1 MFKSSGRRKLG
12 SAIALL
18 SIAVLAPIAIVAIA
32 LAFGGPKAIA
42 PMASINDPFRNV
54 DFTDLPPLSRF
65 TARDGSALGY
75 RRYARPGPAHAG
87 SVILIH
93 GSSASSASMHPL
105 AKAFAGKGYVVY
117 ALDMRGHGASGLK
130 GTVSYV
136 GQLEDDLEDFVRA
149 TSPEQPSTLAGF
161 SAGGGFVLRVAGSR
175 RQDQFQSCL
184 LLSPFLGQDAPTY
197 RPGSGGW
204 VSVGLARIIA
214 IDLLNRIGIQA
225 FNQLPVTVFALNEKA
240 KAFLTPEYSFALMSN
255 FRPHR
260 DYTADIR
267 STRLPCAVVV
277 GEADEV
283 FHATRFEEAFR
294 AQGRSWPVHMVPRL
308 GHIPL
313 TLEPAGLAQ
322 AVDAVEKLQRI
333 GNGASR

>member
-1 MFKSSGRRKLG
+1 M
-12 SAIALL
+12 ALL
-18 SIAVLAPIAIVAIA
+18 FIAVLAPIVMLGIA
-32 LAFGGPKAIA
+32 LAFGGPKAVA
-42 PMASINDPFRNV
+42 PMASINDPFRYV
-54 DFTDLPPLSRF
+54 DFTDLPPLSSF
-65 TARDGSALGY
+65 IARDGSALRY
-75 RRYARPGPAHAG
+75 RRYAGSGAAPVG

-105 AKAFAGKGYVVY
+105 AKAFAGKGYAVY
-117 ALDMRGHGASGLK
+117 ALDMRGHGASGPK
-130 GTVSYV
+130 GTISYV

-161 SAGGGFVLRVAGSR
+161 SAGGGFVLRVAGSQ
-175 RQDQFQSCL
+175 RQNQFQSCL

-204 VSVGLARIIA
+204 VSVGMARVIA
-214 IDLLNRIGIQA
+214 IDLLNRIGIAA
-225 FNQLPVTVFALNEKA
+225 FNQLPVTAFALNEKA
-240 KAFLTPEYSFALMSN
+240 RAFLTPAYSFALMSN

-267 STRLPCAVVV
+267 STQLPCAVLV

-283 FHATRFEEAFR
+283 FDATRFEQAFR
-294 AQGRSWPVHMVPRL
+294 AQGKNWPVHMVPRL

-313 TLEPAGLAQ
+313 TLEPTGLAQ
-322 AVDAVEKLQRI
+322 AVDAVKKLQRL
-333 GNGASR
+333 GNTPSH